1 MIQNAQME
9 VESTF
14 NPAHLTVLS
23 AVEMLTLLMTHQLV
37 SAAVQL
43 DTTMLLVETAET
55 QAPLAASHVLPNS
68 ALHAHPQ
75 TLQDVLHAF
84 LVPLWIPATFAT
96 VFQDTS
102 NLMEHAKHAQPSAMV
117 VKFQEFVQLAQ
128 ILKEDSIKTVNAQ
141 LVSLMMAQQSAR
153 PATHSARLVP
163 TLLLVHHASVKTTEA
178 SATDNVS
185 AHQDSI
191 KLLTLTT
198 LPLAKNATLNVKNA
212 TVQTFA

>member
-1 MIQNAQME
+1 
-9 VESTF
+9 
-14 NPAHLTVLS
+14 
-23 AVEMLTLLMTHQLV
+23 
-37 SAAVQL
+37 
-43 DTTMLLVETAET
+43 
-55 QAPLAASHVLPNS
+55 
-68 ALHAHPQ
+68 
-75 TLQDVLHAF
+75 
-84 LVPLWIPATFAT
+84 
-96 VFQDTS
+96 
-102 NLMEHAKHAQPSAMV
+102 MEHAKHAQPSAMV